1 MFNLYAK
8 SLELKAKTLREERER
23 KERQYQKNFELWDKT
38 ETKKS
43 HVFRQWTDSEE
54 YKIIRDECAKAEKDG
69 KEPEEIK
76 KMWQKNIALLQ
87 RILRENGGFM
97 NEKGEIFLP

>member
-23 KERQYQKNFELWDKT
+23 KERQYQKKFELWDKT

-43 HVFRQWTDSEE
+43 DVFRQWTESEE
-54 YKIIRDECAKAEKDG
+54 YKTIWDEWTQAQKDG

-76 KMWQKNIALLQ
+76 KMWQKNIDLLQ
-87 RILRENGGFM
+87 KILRENGGFM